1 MPPSAPRTG
10 VEVTNTAAIL
20 GEEWVNFDPLITSKM
35 LVRFQNLFEE
45 LVSDKGKRKKM
56 AETHYGS
63 RLFKCTYLFCTYSRW
78 GFETEH
84 DRDVHVAHHEHQAR
98 SNQPLK
104 LSADDLSKLSV
115 VDTQPLLFTLVMESD
130 LENTQ
135 SLISSPSGKKLK
147 PEVLAS
153 ARLIAA
159 KRGSI
164 GIMELLA
171 PLNEADVPLKIVQ
184 AAMRSENA
192 ECAEWAITRANTS
205 DWTKLMQVALAVE
218 SEEVYRIWE
227 QHVINKIKGPGFTL
241 DLVDAIFRVD
251 VFNDING
258 SILKETRLQHT
269 LGRLKGNIGPN
280 QLGDILVRIANS
292 SCTLSL
298 TKQLLSY
305 GAPIDHPRQSGGLGM
320 TALHA
325 AEKNTNKDAALLIEH
340 LTSLGSQFKGPSTS
354 VPAWLDGSG
363 NFSSVPAWLDGSG
376 NFSSVPAWHDGSGSF
391 FGMRAASQSP
401 SLLSSKGKKAE
412 KRLYASLSK

>member
-1 MPPSAPRTG
+1 
-10 VEVTNTAAIL
+10 
-20 GEEWVNFDPLITSKM
+20 M

-45 LVSDKGKRKKM
+45 LVSDNGKRKKM

-63 RLFKCTYLFCTYSRW
+63 RLFKCTYLFCTYNRW

-84 DRDVHVAHHEHQAR
+84 DRDVHVAHHEHQAG
-98 SNQPLK
+98 SNQPLM

-115 VDTQPLLFTLVMESD
+115 VDAQPLLFALVMESD

-135 SLISSPSGKKLK
+135 RLISSPSGKKLK

-153 ARLIAA
+153 ARFIAA
-159 KRGSI
+159 KQGSL
-164 GIMELLA
+164 GIMKLLA
-171 PLNEADVPLKIVQ
+171 PLNEADVPLKIVR

-227 QHVINKIKGPGFTL
+227 QHVINKIKRPELLQSLTF
-241 DLVDAIFRVD
+241 DPVDAIFRVD

-269 LGRLKGNIGPN
+269 LGRLKDNIGSYQLGNI
-280 QLGDILVRIANS
+280 LVQIANS

-298 TKQLLSY
+298 AKQLLSY
-305 GAPIDHPRQSGGLGM
+305 GAPIDHSRQSGELGM

-325 AEKNTNKDAALLIEH
+325 AAKNPNKDAALLIEH

-354 VPAWLDGSG
+354 VSAWLDGSG
-363 NFSSVPAWLDGSG
+363 NVS
-376 NFSSVPAWHDGSGSF
+376 
-391 FGMRAASQSP
+391 GMRATSQSL
-401 SLLSSKGKKAE
+401 SVLSSKGKKAE
-412 KRLYASLSK
+412 KRLYASLSR